1 MKHSPHLSAHLD
13 SMLVQPT
20 DSTHWG
26 CRLDR
31 SASWRKE
38 PVPHIQEAYIASRWG
53 LKAAKELI
61 VPTSVEN
68 QTQDAGALNLTKG
81 EAADLISRL
90 KHLQMVCLRALWIG
104 LFYTMLTVT
113 TCCSQASTATHSA
126 PAALEPFGA
135 GQSADLSLEATKAT
149 KARRSSLS
157 EGSRTL
163 RSGSIKPKAVDANH
177 WLPSLVPI

>member
-1 MKHSPHLSAHLD
+1 MPSAEPTHTSTKFFTMENSPNLCAPLGST
-13 SMLVQPT
+13 LVQPT

-38 PVPHIQEAYIASRWG
+38 PASHTQEAYIASRWG

-68 QTQDAGALNLTKG
+68 QTQDAGALKLTKG

-90 KHLQMVCLRALWIG
+90 KYRQTVRLRALWIG
-104 LFYTMLTVT
+104 LFYTMLTVIHLLLAGISNDAF
-113 TCCSQASTATHSA
+113 CS
-126 PAALEPFGA
+126 G
-135 GQSADLSLEATKAT
+135 
-149 KARRSSLS
+149 
-157 EGSRTL
+157 
-163 RSGSIKPKAVDANH
+163 RSGTSGWCWPERRFPK
-177 WLPSLVPI
+177 